1 MNWSLRLPS
10 AAPDTEAPND
20 RGETRAPQLAALL
33 SCCVIL
39 WFYVLRSV
47 GLASSNRGGGLG
59 FILSDALLTFP
70 LAFVAVK
77 VSMWSARRWG
87 TARQSMPE
95 LFARAALIAGM
106 LALFL
111 AVASGAHQFLDRTF
125 GAVPIHLFHGQS
137 RGSEG
142 GRVGD
147 FISTGLLDAFLGYL
161 VALPL
166 VFLGLASL
174 RGKNR
179 DGRTRPSA
187 VHSGP
192 CSLSARSLVPIAV
205 ASALVGGGIG
215 ASAFTLSKRVH
226 RNAQAVQDHAQMV
239 TRVSVE
245 TGFEVNDLRV
255 TVQAAQWV
263 RQPRSAAVAG
273 PIPAKTES
281 NPDRIYLEVRF
292 ENTGA
297 LPRSV
302 GRGEFRMRASDGATW
317 APLADDFPEILLSPA
332 ETLATRLVFEVPPQ
346 AGQLA
351 FVPTAG
357 AAEAQIPIGDDS
369 VGGIFGALCRAL
381 SKPWGS

>member
-1 MNWSLRLPS
+1 
-10 AAPDTEAPND
+10 
-20 RGETRAPQLAALL
+20 
-33 SCCVIL
+33 
-39 WFYVLRSV
+39 
-47 GLASSNRGGGLG
+47 
-59 FILSDALLTFP
+59 LLTFP
-70 LAFVAVK
+70 LAFVAIK
-77 VSMWSARRWG
+77 VSLWSTLWRR
-87 TARQSMPE
+87 TAQQSMPE
-95 LFARAALIAGM
+95 LFARAALIAGIFV
-106 LALFL
+106 LFL
-111 AVASGAHQFLDRTF
+111 VAVSGTHEILDRTF
-125 GAVPIHLFHGQS
+125 GAVPTHVFHGQS

-147 FISTGLLDAFLGYL
+147 FISTGLLHAFVGYL

-192 CSLSARSLVPIAV
+192 CSLSARSLVPIVV

-297 LPRSV
+297 LPRRV
-302 GRGEFRMRASDGATW
+302 GRGEFRMRASDGVTW

-332 ETLATRLVFEVPPQ
+332 ETLATRLIFEVPPQ

-351 FVPTAG
+351 FVSAEG